1 MVNIL
6 ARMLGFDNPEKKED
20 KKEKAQTRNPRDRRL
35 RRDLRGDATRRA
47 VQRNRKMRE
56 MKKEEAKGDDE

>member
-6 ARMLGFDNPEKKED
+6 ARMLGFDNPEKKEE
-20 KKEKAQTRNPRDRRL
+20 KKEVRTRDPRDRRL

-47 VQRNRKMRE
+47 VQRNRR
-56 MKKEEAKGDDE
+56 MKVSAKEEPSGDDE

>member
-6 ARMLGFDNPEKKED
+6 ARMLGFDNPEKKEE
-20 KKEKAQTRNPRDRRL
+20 KKENRTRDPRDRRL
-35 RRDLRGDATRRA
+35 RRDLRGDATRRV

-56 MKKEEAKGDDE
+56 MKKEEPKGDEE

>member
-6 ARMLGFDNPEKKED
+6 ARMLGFDNPEKKEE
-20 KKEKAQTRNPRDRRL
+20 KKEIKTRNPRDRRL

-47 VQRNRKMRE
+47 VQRNRKMSK
-56 MKKEEAKGDDE
+56 MMNEESKGDEE

>member
-6 ARMLGFDNPEKKED
+6 ARMLGFDNPEKKEE
-20 KKEKAQTRNPRDRRL
+20 KKEIRTRDPRDRRL
-35 RRDLRGDATRRA
+35 RRDLRGDATRRV

-56 MKKEEAKGDDE
+56 MKKEESKGDEE

>member
-6 ARMLGFDNPEKKED
+6 ARMLGFDNPEKKEE
-20 KKEKAQTRNPRDRRL
+20 KKPIRTRDPRDRRM

-47 VQRNRKMRE
+47 VQRSRSIKVSA
-56 MKKEEAKGDDE
+56 KEEPNGDDE

>member
-6 ARMLGFDNPEKKED
+6 ARMLGFDNPEKKEE
-20 KKEKAQTRNPRDRRL
+20 KKEIKKREPRDRRL

-47 VQRNRKMRE
+47 VQRNRRTRDM
-56 MKKEEAKGDDE
+56 MKEETKGDEE

>member
-6 ARMLGFDNPEKKED
+6 ARMLGFDNPEKKEE
-20 KKEKAQTRNPRDRRL
+20 KKPIQTRDPRDRRM

-47 VQRNRKMRE
+47 VQRSRSIKVSA
-56 MKKEEAKGDDE
+56 EEETNGDDE

>member
-6 ARMLGFDNPEKKED
+6 ARMLGFDNPEKKEE
-20 KKEKAQTRNPRDRRL
+20 KKEIKTRDPRDRRL

-47 VQRNRKMRE
+47 VQKNRR
-56 MKKEEAKGDDE
+56 MKVSDKEEPSGDDE

>member
-6 ARMLGFDNPEKKED
+6 ARMLGFDNPEKKEE
-20 KKEKAQTRNPRDRRL
+20 KKEIKTRDPRDRRL

-47 VQRNRKMRE
+47 VQRDRMMRE
-56 MKKEEAKGDDE
+56 MKKQESKGDEE

>member
-6 ARMLGFDNPEKKED
+6 ARMLGFDDPKKKEEKKPIR
-20 KKEKAQTRNPRDRRL
+20 TRDPRDRRM

-47 VQRNRKMRE
+47 VRRNQR
-56 MKKEEAKGDDE
+56 MKVSSKEEANGDDE

>member
-6 ARMLGFDNPEKKED
+6 ARMLGFDNPEKKEE
-20 KKEKAQTRNPRDRRL
+20 KKEIKTRDPRDRRL

-47 VQRNRKMRE
+47 VQRNRSTRDM
-56 MKKEEAKGDDE
+56 MKEETKGDEE